1 MVAGNDIAG
10 GGTPGVDTLFDN
22 TYRELWAL
30 ARSRLRSGGRD
41 TLLDTTALVHET
53 YLKLSATSAVQFPD
67 RPRFL
72 VYAGRVMR
80 SIIIDF
86 VRQRR
91 AERRGGDAAHVTFST
106 QLADGSVA
114 GEDEILRVHEA
125 LQELVKIDQRMARVV
140 ELRYFGGLTELEI
153 AEALGVTD
161 RTVRRDWEQA
171 RLFLADALR

>member
-1 MVAGNDIAG
+1 MVEVEETQHNVVLD
-10 GGTPGVDTLFDN
+10 VDTLFDA
-22 TYRELWAL
+22 TYRELRGL